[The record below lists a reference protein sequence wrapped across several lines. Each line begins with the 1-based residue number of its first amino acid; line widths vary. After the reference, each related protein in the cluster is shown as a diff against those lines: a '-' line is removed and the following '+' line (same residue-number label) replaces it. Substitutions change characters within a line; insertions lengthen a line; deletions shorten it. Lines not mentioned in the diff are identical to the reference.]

1 MNREEVEFLT
11 LAEVVEI
18 HKNQV
23 ELYGGDPL
31 IRDFNLLNSAIYFP
45 QSTFDGHLLHGDI
58 YGMAASYIYHIC
70 QNHPFLDGN
79 KRTALVCGLIFLD
92 MNGIEI
98 DDPPGLLYRM
108 MMKVASGRCPKNE
121 IAETLKRLA
130 ETV

>member
-1 MNREEVEFLT
+1 MKRGEIEFLT

-23 ELYGGDPL
+23 ELYGGNHL

-45 QSTFDGHLLHGDI
+45 QSTFDGNLLHTDI

-92 MNGIEI
+92 LNESEI
-98 DDPPGLLYRM
+98 DDPSGLLYRM
-108 MMKVASGRCPKNE
+108 MMKVASGRCSKNE
-121 IAETLKRLA
+121 IAETLKSLSVTR
-130 ETV
+130 